1 MTNSR
6 VSRFTSLLVAWC
18 ACGGGA
24 KPPMYQLTHSEA
36 SIRGAEEV
44 GAPDVPTAA
53 LHLKLARDQ
62 LIAAKQLIA
71 ERVDYDKA
79 KLLLRRAEADAEL
92 AITLAKEAQ
101 AREEAT
107 ESKRRIEQLRKENE

>member
-79 KLLLRRAEADAEL
+79 KLLLRRAEAVRGCGAPLAHPDPEVGCRPTAAQDAGS
-92 AITLAKEAQ
+92 
-101 AREEAT
+101 RV
-107 ESKRRIEQLRKENE
+107 SSGW